1 MNLSPLKQYGIV
13 TTNYWAFTLTDGA
26 MRMLV
31 LFHFHA
37 LGYSTLEIAF
47 LFLFYEFFG
56 VLTNLYGGL
65 IGARYGLRLTL
76 WVGTCLQILALL
88 MLIPVSSSWPK
99 VLSVVY
105 VMMAQAISG
114 IAKDL
119 NKMSAKSA
127 IKTVISETPE
137 NLQVGEKRLFKWVAI
152 LTGSKNA
159 LKGVGF
165 FLGGFLLMSMGF
177 NSAMGWMAAGL
188 AMALIPTL
196 VLPGQMGKMN
206 VKPALSSILS
216 KSQGINVL
224 SLARFFLFGARDV
237 WFVAVSYTHL
247 TLPTKRIV

>member
-31 LFHFHA
+31 LFHFHT

-76 WVGTCLQILALL
+76 WVGTCLQIMALL
-88 MLIPVSSSWPK
+88 MLTPVSSTWPK
-99 VLSVVY
+99 IFSVIY

-127 IKTVISETPE
+127 IKPLFRK
-137 NLQVGEKRLFKWVAI
+137 LQIMLRLEKKD
-152 LTGSKNA
+152 SSN
-159 LKGVGF
+159 
-165 FLGGFLLMSMGF
+165 
-177 NSAMGWMAAGL
+177 GL
-188 AMALIPTL
+188 R
-196 VLPGQMGKMN
+196 
-206 VKPALSSILS
+206 S
-216 KSQGINVL
+216 
-224 SLARFFLFGARDV
+224 
-237 WFVAVSYTHL
+237 
-247 TLPTKRIV
+247 